1 MPAKRKRSTGGKW
14 KYARLF
20 LALQAQQMPSIQRH
34 IWHLLWLYCEWPSR
48 RVRLSQ
54 QYIADC
60 IGKSRRAVQ
69 MAMADMVDTGV
80 IKVLYK
86 GRKNHDS
93 TIYKLT
99 AVSEDCIERAKS
111 VTELHDALLT
121 AAETGDFDRCLAI
134 LKAHNTGSV
143 YTQTGEIIDTN

>member
-34 IWHLLWLYCEWPSR
+34 IWHVLWLYCEWPSR

-69 MAMADMVDTGV
+69 MAMADMVDAGV
-80 IKVLYK
+80 ITVLHK

-93 TIYKLT
+93 TIYRLT
-99 AVSEDCIERAKS
+99 AVSEVSIERAKS
-111 VTELHDALLT
+111 ISGLYQALIA
-121 AAETGDFDRCLAI
+121 AAESGEFDRCLSI
-134 LKAHNTGSV
+134 LKAHNTRSV
-143 YTQTGEIIDTN
+143 NKPTGEIIDTN